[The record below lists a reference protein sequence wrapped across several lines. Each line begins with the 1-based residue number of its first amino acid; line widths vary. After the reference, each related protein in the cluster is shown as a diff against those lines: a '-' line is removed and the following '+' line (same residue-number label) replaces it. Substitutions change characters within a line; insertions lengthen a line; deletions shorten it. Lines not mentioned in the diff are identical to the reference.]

1 MPVLFQY
8 SPQVLA
14 DFPLT
19 VGGMI
24 AINSLRND
32 SPSEALAAV
41 YRDEQNAVIARIG
54 ETALSELPAITGW
67 RATFRKFGV
76 DPTQY
81 RSAPEALLR
90 RLTKKGDIPFINP
103 LVDIGNLVS
112 IRYALPVAIVD
123 TRRVQ
128 GGITVRYADG
138 DEPFSDHGQSQ
149 SANPDPGEVV
159 FTDEDRRVVARRWCW
174 HQSLESTTQSDTT
187 DVLVTIEA
195 QHAGGRT
202 DVENAVADFLALART
217 YVGGVAQHAILD
229 TTNPAFVV

>member
-8 SPQVLA
+8 SRQILT
-14 DFPLT
+14 DFPFT

-24 AINSLRND
+24 AINGLRND
-32 SPSEALAAV
+32 APSEALAAA

-54 ETALSELPAITGW
+54 ETALSELPALAGW

-112 IRYALPVAIVD
+112 IRYALPVAVVD
-123 TRRVQ
+123 TRRVS

-149 SANPDPGEVV
+149 SVNPDPGEVV
-159 FTDEDRRVVARRWCW
+159 FTDDERRVVARRWCW
-174 HQSLESTTQSDTT
+174 HQSLESTTQPDTT

-195 QHAGGRT
+195 QHADGRA
-202 DVENAVADFLALART
+202 DVENAVTDFLTLARA
-217 YVGGVAQHAILD
+217 YVGGTAQHAILD
-229 TTNPAFVV
+229 PANPAFIV

>member
-1 MPVLFQY
+1 MPSLFQY
-8 SPQVLA
+8 SPQILA

-24 AINSLRND
+24 AINGLRND
-32 SPSEALAAV
+32 QPSEGLSAA
-41 YRDEQNAVIARIG
+41 YRDEQRAVITRIG
-54 ETALSELPAITGW
+54 EAALSDLPALAGW

-112 IRYALPVAIVD
+112 IRYALPVAVVD

-149 SANPDPGEVV
+149 SVNPDSGEVV

-174 HQSLESTTQSDTT
+174 HQSLESTTQTDTT

-195 QHAGGRT
+195 QHANGRAN
-202 DVENAVADFLALART
+202 VESAVTDFLALAKT
-217 YVGGVAQHAILD
+217 YVGGVAQSAILD
-229 TTNPAFVV
+229 STNPAFVV